1 MTEFPTSVR
10 FNRGPMYRLKGPGP
24 TPDTMRY
31 VPDTFMPNWSKE
43 WLPQLTS
50 IAMYVQQGRAF
61 LTPDYSAD
69 LRVREGL

>member
-1 MTEFPTSVR
+1 MTEFPSIVR
-10 FNRGPMYRLKGPGP
+10 FVKGPTYHLAGYGP

-43 WLPQLTS
+43 WSPRLDS
-50 IAMYVQQGRAF
+50 IVTYVRDGRAF

-69 LRVREGL
+69 MRVGDGL